1 MTPDARREFSTWRR
15 WVYPLAAGSQMVA
28 AGVMVGLDEAFAA
41 AAFGFG
47 AGIWTMI
54 LVYRSTP

>member
-1 MTPDARREFSTWRR
+1 MTPDARRSVPTWGR
-15 WVYPLAAGSQMVA
+15 WINPFAAVSQMVV
-28 AGVMVGLDEAFAA
+28 AGVMVWLDEAFAA

-54 LVYRSTP
+54 SVYRITT